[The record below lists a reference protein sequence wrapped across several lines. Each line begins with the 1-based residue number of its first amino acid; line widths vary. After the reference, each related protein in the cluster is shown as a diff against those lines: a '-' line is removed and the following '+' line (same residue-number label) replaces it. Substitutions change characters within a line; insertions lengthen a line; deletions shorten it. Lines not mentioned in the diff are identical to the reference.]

1 MKKYFENINELQF
14 DNLSW
19 KRYFF
24 ADVSALAYHDGTKAK
39 REVEKLGFEKYIFL
53 ENKGAQCHVFEN
65 DNHIIV
71 AFRGTEPDEFS
82 DIKADLLALKRKSR
96 TEGQV
101 HLGFKLEIRKL
112 WSNLEPWLL
121 KNKNK
126 KLWITGHSLGGALAT
141 ICASRLEERSPTVFT
156 YGSPRV
162 GCKEFVKGMDV
173 KHHRVVNN
181 NDIVPSVP
189 LWLMGFR
196 HHGTLTYI
204 NYYGNIRDLTL
215 WQRVKDQLRGRWRAL
230 KKKQLFDGVYD
241 HNIAEYAEKLKSNVV
256 LDSK

>member
-1 MKKYFENINELQF
+1 
-14 DNLSW
+14 
-19 KRYFF
+19 
-24 ADVSALAYHDGTKAK
+24 
-39 REVEKLGFEKYIFL
+39 
-53 ENKGAQCHVFEN
+53 
-65 DNHIIV
+65 
-71 AFRGTEPDEFS
+71 
-82 DIKADLLALKRKSR
+82 
-96 TEGQV
+96 
-101 HLGFKLEIRKL
+101 
-112 WSNLEPWLL
+112 
-121 KNKNK
+121 
-126 KLWITGHSLGGALAT
+126 
-141 ICASRLEERSPTVFT
+141 
-156 YGSPRV
+156 
-162 GCKEFVKGMDV
+162 MDV